1 MKYSIALVEYL
12 NTLPFSEGIKR
23 TRLESKLD
31 IHRVIPSR
39 CAQLYD
45 EGQVDISLCPVGALP
60 DLPPHEIRGR
70 YCIGADG
77 EVGTVELL
85 SKVPLADITSVK
97 LDDHSRTSNLLL
109 QILADRLW
117 KKEWTYYHDPEE
129 VNPESCLM
137 IGDKVFKHK
146 DQYPFSYD
154 LSAAWKE
161 LTGLPMVFAVW
172 ITRPGIP
179 DELIRELDDAFES
192 GFEFVKSADSG
203 LAAWQ
208 RDYLLHNISYPL
220 DKAKREGMELYLTWA
235 AALEAAPLNLLKYN

>member
-12 NTLPFSEGIKR
+12 NTMPFSEGIRR
-23 TRLESKLD
+23 TGLDSKLE
-31 IHRVIPSR
+31 IHRVIPAR
-39 CAQLYD
+39 CAQLYA
-45 EGQVDISLCPVGALP
+45 EGRVDISLCPVGALP
-60 DLPPHEIRGR
+60 DLPAHEIRGR

-77 EVGTVELL
+77 AVGTVVLL
-85 SKVPLADITSVK
+85 SKVPLDDIASVR

-117 KKEWTYYHDPEE
+117 KKEWTYYQAQD
-129 VNPESCLM
+129 VVLPESCLM

-146 DQYPFSYD
+146 DHYPYSYD

-179 DELIRELDDAFES
+179 DELVRDLDLAFES
-192 GFEFVKSADSG
+192 GFEFVKSTQSG
-203 LAAWQ
+203 LAGWQ
-208 RDYLLHNISYPL
+208 RDYLVHNISYPL
-220 DKAKREGMELYLTWA
+220 DEAKRKGMDLYLTWA
-235 AALEAAPLNLLKYN
+235 AALEAAPVNI

>member
-12 NTLPFSEGIKR
+12 NTMPFSEGIKR
-23 TRLESKLD
+23 TRLDSKLD
-31 IHRVIPSR
+31 IHRVIPAR

-45 EGQVDISLCPVGALP
+45 EGKVDISLCPVGALP
-60 DLPPHEIRGR
+60 DLPAHEIRGR

-77 EVGTVELL
+77 AVGTVVLL
-85 SKVPLADITSVK
+85 SKLPLADITSVR

-117 KKEWTYYHDPEE
+117 KKEWTYYHDPGE
-129 VNPESCLM
+129 VNPDSCLM
-137 IGDKVFKHK
+137 IGDKVFKHR
-146 DQYPFSYD
+146 DQYPYKYD

-192 GFEFVKSADSG
+192 GFEFVKSTDSG
-203 LAAWQ
+203 LAVWQ

-220 DKAKREGMELYLTWA
+220 DNAKREGMELYLTWVA
-235 AALEAAPLNLLKYN
+235 TLEAAPVNILKYN